1 MWITVVVCC
10 CGTTFFLDTLV
21 LPTDPEP
28 DLRAGLRAV
37 VCPRATLPVEAADL
51 LLSRIDLPI
60 RRFVLLLIPPVPTR
74 LRATLDFAG
83 VETDGV
89 RLPIEPPI
97 REIRPDEEPTL
108 EVRPELAAGCLTP
121 VGVEGL
127 LVPIEPPIR
136 PGDLRSEPV
145 PVEREIR
152 PAFERLL
159 EGAAGCFVTVETDG
173 LSILI
178 ELPMRDLEPEA
189 GRSILIDRLDHGT
202 IEGVLVLMEP
212 PIRDLLLGLIRM
224 PELLLTEVEPV
235 GLLVMD
241 VPDEGLRRL
250 EELEGLEIVIRL
262 DDPLG
267 LLLIEIVP
275 ERVGVDRLTDI
286 LPELLRIEIE
296 LERLGIDRIT
306 DILLELPPRLGTD
319 RLDDIELDRLDVG
332 ARLTD
337 DLLELLRL
345 GVDRLMDD
353 RLELLR
359 LGTDRLEVIV
369 RDRLGVGDLLTDDLL
384 ELLRLGIDRLIDDRL
399 GVDRLTDDLLELLR
413 LGVLARAG
421 GADLATDV
429 FALEL
434 RELELFLELLPA
446 KTGSTARVN
455 SKMKKINRKLKPCS
469 ERSRRLVNRNLFL

>member
-1 MWITVVVCC
+1 VVEFC

-21 LPTDPEP
+21 LPTDLEP

-60 RRFVLLLIPPVPTR
+60 RRFVLLSIPPVPTR
-74 LRATLDFAG
+74 LRPMLDFAG
-83 VETDGV
+83 AETDGV

-97 REIRPDEEPTL
+97 RDIRPDEEPTL

-127 LVPIEPPIR
+127 LVPIEP
-136 PGDLRSEPV
+136 V

-152 PAFERLL
+152 PALERLL
-159 EGAAGCFVTVETDG
+159 EGAAGCLAVVEADG

-189 GRSILIDRLDHGT
+189 GRSILIDRLDEDT
-202 IEGVLVLMEP
+202 DGVLVLMEP
-212 PIRDLLLGLIRM
+212 PIRDLELVIDWLSDEDEDGALVLMELPIRDLLLGLIRV
-224 PELLLTEVEPV
+224 PE
-235 GLLVMD
+235 LLVMD
-241 VPDEGLRRL
+241 VPAEGLRKL
-250 EELEGLEIVIRL
+250 EELEGLETVIRL

-267 LLLIEIVP
+267 LLLVDIVP

-286 LPELLRIEIE
+286 LPELLRLGIE
-296 LERLGIDRIT
+296 LERLGIDRVT
-306 DILLELPPRLGTD
+306 DILLELPLRLGTD
-319 RLDDIELDRLDVG
+319 
-332 ARLTD
+332 RLTD

-369 RDRLGVGDLLTDDLL
+369 LDRLGVGDLLTDDLL

-413 LGVLARAG
+413 LGVLTLAG

-446 KTGSTARVN
+446 KTGSKAKTS
-455 SKMKKINRKLKPCS
+455 SKMRKINRKSPI
-469 ERSRRLVNRNLFL
+469 